1 MWHARVVRTRTAAA
15 GLAASG
21 HVRVNG
27 TRISVA
33 SHAVKAGDV
42 ITVALDRTVRVLKV
56 AGFSERRGD
65 AQAGRLLYEDL
76 SPSPVRAG
84 EREPESATRQAGSG
98 RPTKRERRAID
109 RFTGEQ

>member
-15 GLAASG
+15 GLAGSG

-27 TRISVA
+27 ARISAA

-76 SPSPVRAG
+76 SPPPVRAAD
-84 EREPESATRQAGSG
+84 REPEAAAREAGSG